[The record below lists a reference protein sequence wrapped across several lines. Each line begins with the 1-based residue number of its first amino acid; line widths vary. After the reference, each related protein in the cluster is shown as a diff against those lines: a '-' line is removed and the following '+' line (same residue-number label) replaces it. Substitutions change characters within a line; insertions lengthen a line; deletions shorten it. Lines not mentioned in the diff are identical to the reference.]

1 VVLVVGVVGGVG
13 AGVGVGCGG
22 GAAVVR
28 AGAPGFAVV
37 ARGRGAVTVT
47 VGTGTVPGGVAC
59 GVSGAACGVCG
70 VVCGACGVLCG
81 AGEVSDAGGVVVGG
95 GSAAGDGVCD
105 DAAPAKHNATSAEL
119 LRSSRRLLLMDMI
132 TPRSMTGT
140 TRQPRTSMHH
150 GETNAVRLSA
160 RPSPKRGGADTW
172 SDVRRGEGR
181 GRREGSGGGR
191 RRIQTRSPPGAA
203 LGRMPPV
210 PTRWAPRKASTCRR
224 DE

>member
-1 VVLVVGVVGGVG
+1 VLSDGAGNGEFGAGCPVVLVVGVVGGVG

-105 DAAPAKHNATSAEL
+105 DAAPAKHSATSAEL
-119 LRSSRRLLLMDMI
+119 LRSSKRLLLLDMI
-132 TPRSMTGT
+132 TPRSMTERSVSPEHRCTTAKRRRAVIGT
-140 TRQPRTSMHH
+140 AIADATRRRHLERCQ
-150 GETNAVRLSA
+150 A
-160 RPSPKRGGADTW
+160 RGGARAP
-172 SDVRRGEGR
+172 SGE
-181 GRREGSGGGR
+181 
-191 RRIQTRSPPGAA
+191 
-203 LGRMPPV
+203 
-210 PTRWAPRKASTCRR
+210 
-224 DE
+224 